1 MVRKYT
7 FFSLKCPYS
16 ILNTLYIYFLSIYN
30 FELLNSCFPLQS
42 YFSENSLIPSSAA
55 KDTTTT
61 EMTSK
66 SFDSNK
72 KNSRKISPSGVTV
85 TTEVPEEIEDSK
97 KS

>member
-1 MVRKYT
+1 MN
-7 FFSLKCPYS
+7 S
-16 ILNTLYIYFLSIYN
+16 LYIFDFLFSIYN
-30 FELLNSCFPLQS
+30 FELFKLRFLLQS

>member
-1 MVRKYT
+1 M
-7 FFSLKCPYS
+7 
-16 ILNTLYIYFLSIYN
+16 
-30 FELLNSCFPLQS
+30 
-42 YFSENSLIPSSAA
+42 IPSSAA

-66 SFDSNK
+66 SFDK
-72 KNSRKISPSGVTV
+72 KDSRKISPSGVTV

>member
-1 MVRKYT
+1 MNSLYLFD
-7 FFSLKCPYS
+7 FFLF
-16 ILNTLYIYFLSIYN
+16 IFN
-30 FELLNSCFPLQS
+30 FELLNLCFRLQS

-66 SFDSNK
+66 SFDNNK